1 MLAANKGNNMPA
13 GATFIVADDHPLLR
27 GAMRAA
33 LTGVDANA
41 LVLEAGDFE
50 TAAKMVSANP
60 ETDLVLLDLNMPG
73 SSGLSGLIT
82 LRAIQPSVP
91 VIVISAFDD
100 DITIRRA
107 MELGASGFVSKSA
120 PMDEI
125 RAAIA
130 AVLAGGI
137 AAPPGLSQFVEPD
150 LEVAALIPQIQS
162 LTPQQKRVLA
172 MLAEGLLNKQI
183 AYELTVSESTVKAHV
198 SAILQ
203 KLNVDSRTQAV
214 IKLSKLKSGQGR

>member
-1 MLAANKGNNMPA
+1 MAPS
-13 GATFIVADDHPLLR
+13 ATFIVADDHPLLR

-33 LTGVDANA
+33 LTGVSENA

-50 TAAKMVSANP
+50 TAAKLVSDNP
-60 ETDLVLLDLNMPG
+60 ETDLILLDLNMPG

-91 VIVISAFDD
+91 VIIISAFDD

-120 PMDEI
+120 SMDEI

-130 AVLAGGI
+130 IVMAGGV
-137 AAPPGLSQFVEPD
+137 AAPPDIAHIAEPD
-150 LEVAALIPQIQS
+150 SEVAELIPRIQS

-183 AYELTVSESTVKAHV
+183 AYELSVSESTIKAHV

-203 KLNVDSRTQAV
+203 KLRVDSRTQAV
-214 IKLSKLKSGQGR
+214 IKLAKLKSGQSR

>member
-1 MLAANKGNNMPA
+1 MPSS
-13 GATFIVADDHPLLR
+13 ATFIVADDHPLLR

-33 LTGVDANA
+33 LTGLSENA

-50 TAAKMVSANP
+50 TAAKLVSGNP
-60 ETDLVLLDLNMPG
+60 ETDLILLDLNMPG

-100 DITIRRA
+100 DVTIRRA
-107 MELGASGFVSKSA
+107 MDLGASGFVSKSA
-120 PMDEI
+120 SLEEI
-125 RAAIA
+125 RAAISL
-130 AVLAGGI
+130 VMAGGV
-137 AAPPGLSQFVEPD
+137 AAPPDIAHVAEPD
-150 LEVAALIPQIQS
+150 LEVAELIPRIQS

-183 AYELTVSESTVKAHV
+183 AYELSVSESTVKAHV

-203 KLNVDSRTQAV
+203 KLDVDSRTQAV
-214 IKLSKLKSGQGR
+214 IKLAKLKSGQVR

>member
-1 MLAANKGNNMPA
+1 MGEQMPSS
-13 GATFIVADDHPLLR
+13 ATFIVADDHPLLR

-33 LTGVDANA
+33 LSGVSEGAQI
-41 LVLEAGDFE
+41 LEAGDFE
-50 TAAKMVSANP
+50 TASKLVSENP
-60 ETDLVLLDLNMPG
+60 ETDLILLDLNMPG

-91 VIVISAFDD
+91 VIVISALDD
-100 DITIRRA
+100 GVTIRRA

-120 PMDEI
+120 SMEEI

-130 AVLAGGI
+130 TVMAGGV
-137 AAPPGLSQFVEPD
+137 AAPADIAHITEPD
-150 LEVAALIPQIQS
+150 SEVAELIPRIQS

-183 AYELTVSESTVKAHV
+183 AYELTVSESTIKAHV

-203 KLNVDSRTQAV
+203 KLDVDSRTQAV
-214 IKLSKLKSGQGR
+214 IKLSKLKSEQMR

>member
-1 MLAANKGNNMPA
+1 MPA
-13 GATFIVADDHPLLR
+13 SATFIVADDHPLLR

-33 LTGVDANA
+33 LTGVAENA

-91 VIVISAFDD
+91 VIVFSAFDD

-120 PMDEI
+120 PMEEI
-125 RAAIA
+125 RAAIT
-130 AVLAGGI
+130 AVLGGGI
-137 AAPPGLSQFVEPD
+137 AVPPGIGHIIEPD
-150 LEVAALIPQIQS
+150 VEVAALIPQIQS

-183 AYELTVSESTVKAHV
+183 AYELSVSESTIKAHV

-214 IKLSKLKSGQGR
+214 IKLSKLKSGQAR

>member
-1 MLAANKGNNMPA
+1 MAFS
-13 GATFIVADDHPLLR
+13 ATFIVADDHPLLR
-27 GAMRAA
+27 GALRAA
-33 LTGVDANA
+33 LHGVSEDAQ
-41 LVLEAGDFE
+41 VLEAGDFE
-50 TAAKMVSANP
+50 TAAKLVGDNP

-100 DITIRRA
+100 DVTVRRA

-120 PMDEI
+120 SMDEI

-130 AVLAGGI
+130 TVMAGGV
-137 AAPPGLSQFVEPD
+137 AAPRDLVHFTEPD
-150 LEVAALIPQIQS
+150 SEVAELIPRIQS

-183 AYELTVSESTVKAHV
+183 AYELSVSESTIKAHV

-203 KLNVDSRTQAV
+203 KLDVDSRTQAV
-214 IKLSKLKSGQGR
+214 IKLAKLNSGQTR

>member
-1 MLAANKGNNMPA
+1 MPFS
-13 GATFIVADDHPLLR
+13 ATFIVADDHPLLR

-33 LTGVDANA
+33 LAVVTENA
-41 LVLEAGDFE
+41 RILEAGDFE
-50 TAAKMVSANP
+50 TASKLVSDNP

-91 VIVISAFDD
+91 VIIISAYDD
-100 DITIRRA
+100 DVTIRRA

-120 PMDEI
+120 SMDEI

-130 AVLAGGI
+130 TVMSGGV
-137 AAPPGLSQFVEPD
+137 AAPPDIGHFTEPD
-150 LEVAALIPQIQS
+150 MEVAELIPRIQS

-183 AYELTVSESTVKAHV
+183 AYEMSVSESTIKAHV

-203 KLNVDSRTQAV
+203 KLHVDSRTQAV
-214 IKLSKLKSGQGR
+214 IKLSKLKSGQPI

>member
-1 MLAANKGNNMPA
+1 MPA
-13 GATFIVADDHPLLR
+13 VATFIVADDHPLLR

-33 LTGVDANA
+33 LLGIDATA
-41 LVLEAGDFE
+41 EILEAGDFE
-50 TAAKMVSANP
+50 AAAKLASDNP
-60 ETDLVLLDLNMPG
+60 DTDLILLDLNMPG

-100 DITIRRA
+100 DITMRRA
-107 MELGASGFVSKSA
+107 MHLGASGFVSKSA

-130 AVLAGGI
+130 TVMAGGI
-137 AAPPGLSQFVEPD
+137 AAPPGLGHVAEPD
-150 LEVAALIPQIQS
+150 QEVAALIPQIQS

-183 AYELTVSESTVKAHV
+183 AYELSVSESTIKAHV

-203 KLNVDSRTQAV
+203 KLDVDSRTQAV
-214 IKLSKLKSGQGR
+214 IKLAKLKSGQPR

>member
-1 MLAANKGNNMPA
+1 MAFD
-13 GATFIVADDHPLLR
+13 ATFIVADDHPLLR

-33 LTGVDANA
+33 LSGVCDNA
-41 LVLEAGDFE
+41 QVLEAGDFE
-50 TAAKMVSANP
+50 TAAKLVGDYP
-60 ETDLVLLDLNMPG
+60 EADLVLLDLNMPG

-91 VIVISAFDD
+91 VIVISAFGDD
-100 DITIRRA
+100 LTIRRA

-120 PMDEI
+120 SMEEI

-130 AVLAGGI
+130 TVMGGGV
-137 AAPPGLSQFVEPD
+137 AAPPD
-150 LEVAALIPQIQS
+150 LAHIPETNSEVAELLPQIRS

-183 AYELTVSESTVKAHV
+183 AYELSVSELTVKAHV

-203 KLNVDSRTQAV
+203 KLGVNSRTQAV
-214 IKLSKLKSGQGR
+214 IKLAKLKSGQIR